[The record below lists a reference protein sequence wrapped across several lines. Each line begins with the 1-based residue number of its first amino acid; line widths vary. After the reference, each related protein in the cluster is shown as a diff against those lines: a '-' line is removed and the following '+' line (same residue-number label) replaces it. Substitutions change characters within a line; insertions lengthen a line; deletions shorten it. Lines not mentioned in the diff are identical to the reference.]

1 MLTKARTLPG
11 FTLIELLIVVAIIA
25 ILAAIAVPNFLE
37 AQVRSK
43 VARVKS
49 DQRTISTALESY
61 AIDNNG
67 KYPHLPGNAKWTPGA
82 QVTRG
87 PIIAAYPLSTPVAYL
102 ATTAMLDP
110 FCKTKF
116 YDQFG
121 YTSIDIGTGT
131 GNLQA
136 VFGYVNVPLTMGKS
150 WKGDRPAWWVVSNGP
165 DYLPGPDVLGK
176 VKYWTATTY
185 GTGTD
190 PSGGHEWTAYAYDPS
205 NGTISGGDVWRHQ

>member
-1 MLTKARTLPG
+1 MRKG

-37 AQVRSK
+37 AQCRAK
-43 VARVKS
+43 IARVKGDMRS
-49 DQRTISTALESY
+49 ISLALESY

-87 PIIAAYPLSTPVAYL
+87 PIIAAYPLSTPIAYL
-102 ATTAMLDP
+102 TTTAMIDP
-110 FCKTKF
+110 FCKTKY

-121 YTSIDIGTGT
+121 YTALTFTTS

-136 VFGYVNVPLTMGKS
+136 VFGYVNVPLTMGAS
-150 WKGDRPAWWVVSNGP
+150 FKGDRPRWWVVSNGP
-165 DYLPGPDVLGK
+165 DYVPGPDIQGK
-176 VKYWTATTY
+176 VQYWTATTY

-190 PSGGHEWTAYAYDPS
+190 PSGGHTWDTYQYDPT
-205 NGTISGGDVWRHQ
+205 NGTVSGGDIMRHQ